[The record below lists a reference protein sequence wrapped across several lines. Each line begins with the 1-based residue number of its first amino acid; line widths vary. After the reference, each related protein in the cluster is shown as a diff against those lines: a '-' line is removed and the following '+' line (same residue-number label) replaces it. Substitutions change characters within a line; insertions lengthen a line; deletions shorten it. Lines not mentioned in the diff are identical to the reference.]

1 MYVLQLLFVCQT
13 ANGDWI
19 SLPPK
24 VYTKGYNSIPIN
36 INNLQ
41 VKILFNPHIDI
52 KIASYH
58 LFCMYDISY
67 SIIVLGLKN
76 VIHGSPWTI
85 SN

>member
-1 MYVLQLLFVCQT
+1 MCMFYSFYLSVRLQMEIGYLCPQ
-13 ANGDWI
+13 
-19 SLPPK
+19 K
-24 VYTKGYNSIPIN
+24 YNSIPIN

-41 VKILFNPHIDI
+41 VKILFNPHFDI

-58 LFCMYDISY
+58 LFCMYDIRY
-67 SIIVLGLKN
+67 SLIVLGLKY